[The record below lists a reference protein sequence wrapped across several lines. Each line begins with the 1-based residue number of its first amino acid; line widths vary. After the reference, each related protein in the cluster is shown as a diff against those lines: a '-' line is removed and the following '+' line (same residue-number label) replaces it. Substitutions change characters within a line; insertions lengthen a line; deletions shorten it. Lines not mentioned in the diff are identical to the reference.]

1 MKSYMYLSKI
11 LCYDNALQKKNTNF
25 EGLHSYS
32 RKFKKE
38 PVVNVYT

>member
-1 MKSYMYLSKI
+1 MIMHYK
-11 LCYDNALQKKNTNF
+11 KKNTNF